1 MRETP
6 DMPQR
11 AEGRADAVAGAA
23 GNVTAHRGISRR
35 RVLQAGALAVLAL
48 GGVTAAVRSSG
59 YSIPEGRRLL
69 AMSSWQF
76 VVVQQAARRIAAPD
90 REGDP
95 SIPTADALDV
105 AGFVD
110 GWLSRMAP
118 GLRRDFGRFLAYVE
132 HLAPLSAGM
141 TSRFTRLDPA
151 AQDRVLSAIEASSI
165 DLLRAGFDGL
175 KSLVL
180 MGYYRDERA
189 WGIVGYDGPLVG
201 RPAGGWS
208 AEPSDGSG
216 GGAGG
221 G

>member
-1 MRETP
+1 
-6 DMPQR
+6 MPQGGD
-11 AEGRADAVAGAA
+11 GRAGPADASPR
-23 GNVTAHRGISRR
+23 RGLSRR
-35 RVLQAGALAVLAL
+35 RLLQVGAVAALAI
-48 GGVTAAVRSSG
+48 GGVTAVVRSSG
-59 YSIPEGRRLL
+59 YALPAGRRLL
-69 AMSSWQF
+69 TMSSWQF

-90 REGDP
+90 REDDA
-95 SIPTADALDV
+95 SIPTADELDV

-118 GLRRDFGRFLAYVE
+118 NLRRDLGRFLAYVE
-132 HLAPLSAGM
+132 HLAPLSIGLG
-141 TSRFTRLDPA
+141 SRFTRLDAPS
-151 AQDRVLSAIEASSI
+151 QDRVLSAIEASSI

-201 RPAGGWS
+201 RPEGGWTP
-208 AEPSDGSG
+208 ARPGQ